1 MRTIVITQFFLIK
14 LVLSEVVES
23 TVKECEVDE
32 CVSQDSCP
40 YFSAVVDDLEE
51 LGLDTEEYKDMLGI
65 VKESVCNREEK
76 GVCCE
81 DFENA
86 IGTRSIIPRGRS
98 CCRFRSIPF
107 CQSLVQK
114 VSIPSSHKGA
124 ILTSFLHPY
133 PETHLMKGQSLL

>member
-1 MRTIVITQFFLIK
+1 MKTIVITQFFLIK

-40 YFSAVVDDLEE
+40 YFAAVVDDLEE

-98 CCRFRSIPF
+98 CCRWR
-107 CQSLVQK
+107 
-114 VSIPSSHKGA
+114 SIPSSH
-124 ILTSFLHPY
+124 I
-133 PETHLMKGQSLL
+133 SL

>member
-1 MRTIVITQFFLIK
+1 MKTIVITQFFLIK

-40 YFSAVVDDLEE
+40 YFAAVVDDLEE

-98 CCRFRSIPF
+98 CCRFRSIPS

>member
-1 MRTIVITQFFLIK
+1 MRTIVITQFFLIN
-14 LVLSEVVES
+14 LLSLILSEVVEP

-40 YFSAVVDDLEE
+40 YFAAVVDDLEE

-98 CCRFRSIPF
+98 CCRFRSIP
-107 CQSLVQK
+107 
-114 VSIPSSHKGA
+114 SSHK
-124 ILTSFLHPY
+124 
-133 PETHLMKGQSLL
+133 E